1 MKYINTNKLE
11 RLKITKEN
19 TYIVMDFDKTI
30 TTGESLDSWSIAAR
44 LLGED
49 INKEMDILYKK
60 YRPIELNYEIA
71 YKEKEKAMIE
81 WYESCMSLY
90 TKYNL
95 TKEKLIN
102 SVQGEGL
109 IFREGIKELLEKAY
123 KENIPIII
131 LSAGIGNVIK
141 EFLAQQNCYFD
152 NIYIISNFIEFD
164 ENGKAKK
171 FDNSIMIHTLNKSM
185 RGKLPEKQLDK
196 IKGRKYKILV
206 GDLKEDENM
215 VDKEEWSTTLKI
227 GMLNNNTKEILKVYK
242 ETFDIVLTEED
253 ANFKEILGFFN

>member
-1 MKYINTNKLE
+1 
-11 RLKITKEN
+11 
-19 TYIVMDFDKTI
+19 
-30 TTGESLDSWSIAAR
+30 
-44 LLGED
+44 
-49 INKEMDILYKK
+49 MDILYKK
-60 YRPIELNYEIA
+60 YRPIELNYEIL

-81 WYESCMSLY
+81 WYRSCMSLY

-109 IFREGIKELLEKAY
+109 TFRKGVKELLEKAY

-141 EFLAQQNCYFD
+141 EFLVQQNCYFG
-152 NIYIISNFIEFD
+152 NIYIISNFIDFD

-185 RGKLPEKQLDK
+185 RGKLPKEQLEK
-196 IKGRKYKILV
+196 IKDRKYKILI

-242 ETFDIVLTEED
+242 ETFDIVLTEKD
-253 ANFKEILGFFN
+253 ANFKEILRFFN